1 MSLADRQWEEETGIE
16 LARHELAPTAERI
29 LKAARRVLL
38 KKGYAGLTMQEIEKE
53 SGTNRA
59 LVHYYFGSKAGLVDA
74 LVETLFEDPAFG
86 YSDEVVQAPEGEQRR
101 KALLAWL
108 LRIVRDRSSA
118 RLLYELLPHFL
129 RSAKLRAHVAELYA
143 AYREFDGRCLASGAP
158 GVERSAGEHLGA
170 LSVAVVEGLG
180 IQLAVDPHD
189 FDEGGAYALWEEM
202 VAAYLEQRERASR
215 TTGEA
220 HGPGTPPAGE
230 AERRERP
237 APAEEGGVEHREGEE
252 GS

>member
-1 MSLADRQWEEETGIE
+1 VTDTDRQWATEVGVEP
-16 LARHELAPTAERI
+16 ARRELAPTAERI

-38 KKGYAGLTMQEIEKE
+38 KKGYAALTMQEIEKE

-108 LRIVRDRSSA
+108 LRIVRDHRSA

-129 RSAKLRAHVAELYA
+129 RSAKLRTHVAELYA
-143 AYREFDGRCLASGAP
+143 AYREFDGGCLASGAP
-158 GVERSAGEHLGA
+158 GVDTAAKQHLGA

-180 IQLAVDPHD
+180 VQLAVDPKG
-189 FDEGGAYALWEEM
+189 FDEAGAYSLWEDM
-202 VAAYLEQRERASR
+202 VAAYLEKREHLAQA
-215 TTGEA
+215 TD
-220 HGPGTPPAGE
+220 
-230 AERRERP
+230 
-237 APAEEGGVEHREGEE
+237 EGGRG
-252 GS
+252 

>member
-1 MSLADRQWEEETGIE
+1 VADTNRRWAAETGVE
-16 LARHELAPTAERI
+16 PARRELAPTAERI
-29 LKAARRVLL
+29 LKAARRVLV
-38 KKGYAGLTMQEIEKE
+38 KKGYAALTMQEIETE

-108 LRIVRDRSSA
+108 LRIVRDHRSA

-143 AYREFDGRCLASGAP
+143 AYREFDGRCLASGVPDVDRTA
-158 GVERSAGEHLGA
+158 RQHLGA

-180 IQLAVDPHD
+180 VQLAVDPRG

-202 VAAYLEQRERASR
+202 VATYLEQRERATQTAR
-215 TTGEA
+215 KA
-220 HGPGTPPAGE
+220 HGNGMPPAGE
-230 AERRERP
+230 AERREGR
-237 APAEEGGVEHREGEE
+237 ALAEEVGAERREGEK
-252 GS
+252 G